1 MTIVEPNPTDS
12 TTLLPPTVAQ
22 IEGWSRVDFTG
33 LDQPF
38 TDADLQVRID
48 RSVAELTAITGR
60 LFDDTM
66 PGPLVSIA
74 QEAVQLRVEQMAYQ
88 EQEDY
93 AETVS
98 DDLIQSFT
106 AGNYSETRKSP
117 RDRYTGMTTGLPEI
131 NPNPWLNRDIWL
143 LCTDDMRA
151 YWTETLLGQGQAA
164 LIPSFEVTEVDW
176 DNYGGLYPYS
186 YGVGAFHSPLIGL
199 DTWGA

>member
-1 MTIVEPNPTDS
+1 MTIVDPAPGDT
-12 TTLLPPTVAQ
+12 TTLLPPTVDQ
-22 IEGWSRVDFTG
+22 IKGWSRVEFGD

-38 TDADLQVRID
+38 TDQDLQVRID

-66 PGPLVSIA
+66 PTPLVSIA

-106 AGNYSETRKSP
+106 AGNYSETKKSP
-117 RDRYTGMTTGLPEI
+117 RDRYTGLTTGLPEI
-131 NPNPWLNRDIWL
+131 NSNPWLNRDIWL
-143 LCTDDMRA
+143 LCTDDMRN
-151 YWTETLLGQGQAA
+151 YWTETLLGQAAAA
-164 LIPSFEVTEVDW
+164 LIPSFEVTEADW
-176 DNYGGLYPYS
+176 GNYDGLYPYS
-186 YGVGAFHSPLIGL
+186 WGVGAFNSPLVGL